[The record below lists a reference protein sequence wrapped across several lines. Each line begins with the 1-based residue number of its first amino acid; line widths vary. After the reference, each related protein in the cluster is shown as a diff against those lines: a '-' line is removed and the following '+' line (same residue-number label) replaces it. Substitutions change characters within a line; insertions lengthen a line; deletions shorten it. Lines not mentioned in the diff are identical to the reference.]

1 VNGKTLVIQV
11 KRSVFNLA
19 SEKGIDF
26 EFKWSDNMQ
35 EDGNIMDFYENGDV
49 APGERFN
56 YVYRVDW
63 SDDRYLNAELPEG
76 INQGIRFDQ
85 YEGVFDTIPSFFDQK
100 IVNTGFPANFDIPA
114 EAANAGLRYTGF
126 IDVPAKDAYTFTVN
140 TDLKANLYIGNELI
154 VSSNGAEKS
163 GTIRLMPGK
172 HSITVDYITKE
183 GNTKLLDIEMAGPG
197 QEKSKVSASMLFKY
211 NQSPRV
217 KLAFNAL
224 QNYFSTFDTVALVQP
239 VDPDGSVTKVKVYD
253 NDELIAEETAGEFPV
268 KDLAPGVHILSASVE
283 DNDGVLSESNLLNF
297 TVKPPMQV
305 PGSITVED
313 YRKGKSVS
321 ITSSTDSDGG
331 KNIKAAYGYVDYPVN
346 VATSGSY
353 RVIFRVPGANSTKTV
368 VIKANGEEVSTVD
381 VGNTGTGQSW
391 FDVETVIPLT
401 AGNQILTF
409 EFGGIVTIHRVEFT
423 FLPTGLASET
433 ENAVVVMPNPSSAEF
448 VIHTQHPADRLELYD
463 LLGQLT
469 DLQPIRSGSTT
480 SRIGSDLQPGIYLLV
495 VKSSDGSRK
504 AIKLVKRK

>member
-1 VNGKTLVIQV
+1 
-11 KRSVFNLA
+11 
-19 SEKGIDF
+19 
-26 EFKWSDNMQ
+26 
-35 EDGNIMDFYENGDV
+35 
-49 APGERFN
+49 
-56 YVYRVDW
+56 
-63 SDDRYLNAELPEG
+63 
-76 INQGIRFDQ
+76 
-85 YEGVFDTIPSFFDQK
+85 
-100 IVNTGFPANFDIPA
+100 
-114 EAANAGLRYTGF
+114 
-126 IDVPAKDAYTFTVN
+126 
-140 TDLKANLYIGNELI
+140 
-154 VSSNGAEKS
+154 
-163 GTIRLMPGK
+163 
-172 HSITVDYITKE
+172 
-183 GNTKLLDIEMAGPG
+183 
-197 QEKSKVSASMLFKY
+197 MLFKY

-353 RVIFRVPGANSTKTV
+353 RVIFRVPGASSTKTV
-368 VIKANGEEVSTVD
+368 IIKANGEEVSTVD

-391 FDVETVIPLT
+391 YDVETVIPLT

-423 FLPTGLASET
+423 FLPTGVASEA

-469 DLQPIRSGSTT
+469 DMQPIRSGSTT

-495 VKSSDGSRK
+495 VKGSDGSRK
-504 AIKLVKRK
+504 AIKLVKRNN